1 MIFTILFTLL
11 GIIVWM
17 LGWAT
22 WLYIAVILSWNEP
35 QFIGIK
41 DSKERVTAILES
53 LSNTYIWL
61 GMVSWVGILLGAILL
76 IVIGIVMLFHI
87 IGCYINK
94 VFKHGFNNKH

>member
-1 MIFTILFTLL
+1 MISTILFILL

-22 WLYIAVILSWNEP
+22 WLYIAVIFSWNEP

-41 DSKERVTAILES
+41 DSKERFTIILES

-61 GMVSWVGILLGAILL
+61 GMVSWIGILLGAILL
-76 IVIGIVMLFHI
+76 IVIGIVILFHT
-87 IGCYINK
+87 IGLYIHK
-94 VFKHGFNNKH
+94 FFKHGNNNIY